1 MIKKIIKDKIKNK
14 IKIHFIKIEDLTK
27 THLNHPNYDGGGHY
41 KLIVISDDF
50 INCTLIQRH
59 QMIYDIL
66 KKMIKK
72 EIHAISITAKTIDE
86 YNKKE
91 NS

>member
-1 MIKKIIKDKIKNK
+1 M
-14 IKIHFIKIEDLTK
+14 
-27 THLNHPNYDGGGHY
+27 NHPNYDGGGHY